1 MKEQQYM
8 YGVPSALDG
17 AIIDVSTSLLGAKN
31 YATRHGYKKVYRRNV
46 MWGTIRAVAIKADSK
61 WINAE

>member
-17 AIIDVSTSLLGAKN
+17 TIIDVSTSLLGAKN
-31 YATRHGYKKVYRRNV
+31 YATRHGYDDVYRRSV
-46 MWGTIRAVAIKADSK
+46 LWGTLRHMATKVDWKWRAV
-61 WINAE
+61 E